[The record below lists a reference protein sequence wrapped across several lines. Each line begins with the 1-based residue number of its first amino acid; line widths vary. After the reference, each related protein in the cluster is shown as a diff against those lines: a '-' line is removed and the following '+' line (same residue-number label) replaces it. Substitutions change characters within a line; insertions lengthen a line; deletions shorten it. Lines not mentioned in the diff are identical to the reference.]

1 MIDLFRLTSFR
12 IIFIY
17 IILLVLSI
25 SLVAFYLFWSTSR
38 DFQANVD
45 NEIIQESI
53 RLSQV
58 HKRYKEVGLIREIQY
73 LSSTP
78 NPNLYILRDSNNNF
92 IAGNFSDTDSLWN
105 LTRLEKG
112 GVLFSFEKKN
122 VDGDIIRKY
131 YFRGKEFIVRNKY
144 NLIVARD
151 VSYENYLKDR
161 FFNTILSTSLLI
173 IFLGLLGGYVLS
185 RNFLN
190 RISAINKTSLEIMD
204 GDLSM
209 RLPTSSNNDE
219 LNQLSLNLNNM
230 LDRLNRLMVGMKDV
244 SDNIAH
250 DLRTPLNKIRTN
262 LEVTLMSNPNT
273 ESYRETIKEV
283 IDDVDQVI
291 NTFNS
296 LLAISRVDS
305 GSVSLK
311 KEKINIRNLIEDIID
326 LWEPLA
332 EEKGVTLNNECHVD
346 MYLEGNKNLLSQAI
360 SNLIDNSIKYGND
373 KNTVNIGSQDNKD
386 NIVIWVSDKGPGI
399 QDSDKEKVLDRFT
412 RLDTSRNTSGTGLGL
427 SLVASMIKFHKGDL
441 ELLDAKPK
449 GLIVKLQIPSS

>member
-17 IILLVLSI
+17 IILLTLSI
-25 SLVAFYLFWSTSR
+25 GLVAFYLYWSTSR
-38 DFQANVD
+38 DFQMKVD
-45 NEIIQESI
+45 NEIIQEST

-58 HKRYKEVGLIREIQY
+58 YKRYKEVGLIREIQY
-73 LSSTP
+73 LSKTP
-78 NPNLYILRDSNNNF
+78 NPNLYILRDSNNKF

-105 LTRLEKG
+105 LKRLDEG
-112 GVLFSFEKKN
+112 GVLFSFKKKN
-122 VDGDIIRKY
+122 NSGEITRKY

-173 IFLGLLGGYVLS
+173 ISLGLLGGYVLS

-190 RISAINKTSLEIMD
+190 RISAINKTSIEIMD

-230 LDRLNRLMVGMKDV
+230 LDRLNKLMIGMKDV

-262 LEVTLMSNPNT
+262 LEVTLMSSPDS

-283 IDDVDQVI
+283 IEDVDGVI

-296 LLAISRVDS
+296 LLAISRVES

-311 KEKINIRNLIEDIID
+311 KEKINIKDLIEDIID

-332 EEKGVTLNNECHVD
+332 EEKGVVLNNECEND
-346 MYLEGNKNLLSQAI
+346 IYFNGNKNLLSQAI
-360 SNLIDNSIKYGND
+360 SNLIDNSIKYG
-373 KNTVNIGSQDNKD
+373 KEENTVNLGSNLSKES
-386 NIVIWVSDKGPGI
+386 IVIWVSDTGPGI
-399 QDSDKEKVLDRFT
+399 RNEDKEKVLDRFT

-427 SLVASMIKFHKGDL
+427 SLVNSMIKFHKGKI
-441 ELLDAKPK
+441 ELLDAKPR
-449 GLIVKLQIPSS
+449 GLIVKLEIPKD

>member
-12 IIFIY
+12 LIFIY
-17 IILLVLSI
+17 IILLALSI
-25 SLVAFYLFWSTSR
+25 GLVAFYLYWSTSR
-38 DFQANVD
+38 DFQMKVD
-45 NEIIQESI
+45 DEIIQEST

-58 HKRYKEVGLIREIQY
+58 YKRYNEVGLIREIQY
-73 LSSTP
+73 LSRTP
-78 NPNLYILRDSNNNF
+78 NPNLYILRNSNNKF

-105 LTRLEKG
+105 LTRLDEG

-122 VDGDIIRKY
+122 NNGEIIRKY

-151 VSYENYLKDR
+151 VSYENYLKER

-230 LDRLNRLMVGMKDV
+230 LDRLNKLMTGMKGV

-262 LEVTLMSNPNT
+262 LEVTLMSNPNL
-273 ESYRETIKEV
+273 ESYRETLKEV
-283 IDDVDQVI
+283 IEDVDGVI

-311 KEKINIRNLIEDIID
+311 KEKINIKNLIEDIID
-326 LWEPLA
+326 LWEPLS
-332 EEKGVTLNNECHVD
+332 EEKGVVLNNECKKD
-346 MYLEGNKNLLSQAI
+346 LYLAGNKNLLSQAI
-360 SNLIDNSIKYGND
+360 SNLIDNSIKYGSDKNIVNVGSKND
-373 KNTVNIGSQDNKD
+373 KDKIT
-386 NIVIWVSDKGPGI
+386 IWVSDTGPGI
-399 QDSDKEKVLDRFT
+399 QDEDKEKVLDRFV
-412 RLDTSRNTSGTGLGL
+412 RLDTSRNTTGTGLGL
-427 SLVASMIKFHKGDL
+427 SLVASMIKFHNGTIQ
-441 ELLDAKPK
+441 LLDAKPT
-449 GLIVKLQIPSS
+449 GLIVKLQIPTQ

>member
-17 IILLVLSI
+17 IILLTLSI
-25 SLVAFYLFWSTSR
+25 GLVAFYLYWSTSR
-38 DFQANVD
+38 DFQMKVD
-45 NEIIQESI
+45 DEIIQEST

-58 HKRYKEVGLIREIQY
+58 YKRYKEVGLIREIQY
-73 LSSTP
+73 LSRTP
-78 NPNLYILRDSNNNF
+78 NPNLYILRDSNNKF

-105 LTRLEKG
+105 LKRLDEG

-122 VDGDIIRKY
+122 INGEIIRKY

-144 NLIVARD
+144 NLIVGRD
-151 VSYENYLKDR
+151 VSYENYLKER

-230 LDRLNRLMVGMKDV
+230 LDRLNKLMIGMKGV

-262 LEVTLMSNPNT
+262 LEVTLMSNPNI
-273 ESYRETIKEV
+273 ESYRETLKEV
-283 IDDVDQVI
+283 IEDVDGVI

-311 KEKINIRNLIEDIID
+311 KEKINIKNLIEDIID
-326 LWEPLA
+326 LWEPLS
-332 EEKGVTLNNECHVD
+332 EEKGIVLNNECKID
-346 MYLEGNKNLLSQAI
+346 LYLAGNKNLLSQAI
-360 SNLIDNSIKYGND
+360 SNLIDNSIKYGSDN
-373 KNTVNIGSQDNKD
+373 NIVNVGSKKDKD
-386 NIVIWVSDKGPGI
+386 NIIIWVSDTGPGI
-399 QDSDKEKVLDRFT
+399 QEKDKEKVLDRFV
-412 RLDTSRNTSGTGLGL
+412 RLDRSRNTIGTGLGL
-427 SLVASMIKFHKGDL
+427 SLVASMIKFHNGTID
-441 ELLDAKPK
+441 LLDAKPK
-449 GLIVKLQIPSS
+449 GLIVKLQIPAQ

>member
-17 IILLVLSI
+17 IILLTLSI
-25 SLVAFYLFWSTSR
+25 GLVAFYLYWSTSR
-38 DFQANVD
+38 DFQMKVD
-45 NEIIQESI
+45 NEIIQEST

-58 HKRYKEVGLIREIQY
+58 YKRYKEVGLIREIQY
-73 LSSTP
+73 LSKTP
-78 NPNLYILRDSNNNF
+78 NPNLYILRDSNNKF

-105 LTRLEKG
+105 LKRLDEG

-122 VDGDIIRKY
+122 NSGEITRKY

-173 IFLGLLGGYVLS
+173 ISLGLLGGYVLS

-190 RISAINKTSLEIMD
+190 RISAINKTSIEIMD

-230 LDRLNRLMVGMKDV
+230 LDRLNKLMIGMKDV

-262 LEVTLMSNPNT
+262 LEVTLMSSPDS

-283 IDDVDQVI
+283 IEDVDGVI

-296 LLAISRVDS
+296 LLAISRVES

-311 KEKINIRNLIEDIID
+311 KEKINIKDLIEDIVD

-332 EEKGVTLNNECHVD
+332 EEKGVVLNNECEND
-346 MYLEGNKNLLSQAI
+346 IYFNGNKNLLSQAI
-360 SNLIDNSIKYGND
+360 SNLIDNSIKYG
-373 KNTVNIGSQDNKD
+373 KEENTVNLGSNLSKES
-386 NIVIWVSDKGPGI
+386 IVIWVSDTGPGI
-399 QDSDKEKVLDRFT
+399 RNEDKEKVLDRFT

-427 SLVASMIKFHKGDL
+427 SLVNSMIKFHKGKI
-441 ELLDAKPK
+441 ELLDAKPR
-449 GLIVKLQIPSS
+449 GLIVKLEIPKD

>member
-17 IILLVLSI
+17 IILLALSI
-25 SLVAFYLFWSTSR
+25 GLVAFYLYWSTSR
-38 DFQANVD
+38 DFQMKVD
-45 NEIIQESI
+45 NEIIQEST

-58 HKRYKEVGLIREIQY
+58 YKRYKEVGLIREIQY
-73 LSSTP
+73 LSKTP
-78 NPNLYILRDSNNNF
+78 NPNLYILRDSNNKF

-105 LTRLEKG
+105 LKRLDEG

-122 VDGDIIRKY
+122 NSGEITRKY

-230 LDRLNRLMVGMKDV
+230 LDRLNKLMIGMKDV

-262 LEVTLMSNPNT
+262 LEVTLMSNPDS
-273 ESYRETIKEV
+273 ESYRESIKEV
-283 IDDVDQVI
+283 IEDIDGVI

-311 KEKINIRNLIEDIID
+311 KEKINIKDLIENIAD
-326 LWEPLA
+326 LWGPLA
-332 EEKGVTLNNECHVD
+332 EEKGVVLNNECEND
-346 MYLEGNKNLLSQAI
+346 IYFNGNKNLLSQAI
-360 SNLIDNSIKYGND
+360 SNLIDNSIKYGK
-373 KNTVNIGSQDNKD
+373 KNNTINLGSSLSKENI
-386 NIVIWVSDKGPGI
+386 IIWVSDTGPGI
-399 QDSDKEKVLDRFT
+399 KDEDKEKVLDRFT

-427 SLVASMIKFHKGDL
+427 SLVNSMIKFHKGKI
-441 ELLDAKPK
+441 ELIDAKPR
-449 GLIVKLQIPSS
+449 GLIVKLQIPTH